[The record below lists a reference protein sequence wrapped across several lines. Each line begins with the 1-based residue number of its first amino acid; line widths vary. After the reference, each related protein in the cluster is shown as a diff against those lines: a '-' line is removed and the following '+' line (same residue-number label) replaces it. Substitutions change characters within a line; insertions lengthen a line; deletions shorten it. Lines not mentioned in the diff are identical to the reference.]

1 MPTYVVFTE
10 EEKARIRYHT
20 GSRQS
25 DLVLSTLLGVNA
37 LAQPQF
43 LVEGQMNRMPD
54 TAVSLVRMLIGRC
67 DQTEQQMFDAQGRLR
82 AKSMERIELNENEI
96 DKLTERYRYWVQ
108 KLADQ
113 FGVPIN
119 AYSAAFQAGAGM
131 QINAPRIH

>member
-10 EEKARIRYHT
+10 EEKARIRYHL
-20 GSRQS
+20 GYLQS
-25 DLVLSTLLGVNA
+25 DLILSALLGVNA

-54 TAVSLVRMLIGRC
+54 TAVSLVRNLIGKC
-67 DQTEQQMFDAQGRLR
+67 DVTEQQLFEAQEYVV
-82 AKSMERIELNENEI
+82 ASEVDEI
-96 DKLTERYRYWVQ
+96 KINPDKLPQLQERYRYWVQ

-119 AYSAAFQAGAGM
+119 AYSAAFQAVGGM
-131 QINAPRIH
+131 AINAPRIH

>member
-1 MPTYVVFTE
+1 MNYVVFSE

-20 GSRQS
+20 GYLQS
-25 DLVLSTLLGVNA
+25 DLVFSTLLGVNA

-43 LVEGQMNRMPD
+43 LVEGMMNRMPD
-54 TAVSLVRMLIGRC
+54 TAVSLVRNLIGKC
-67 DQTEQQMFDAQGRLR
+67 DATEEQMFQGQEYLV
-82 AKSMERIELNENEI
+82 AKSVERVEINENQI
-96 DKLTERYRYWVQ
+96 DKLMERYRYWVQ